1 MKRIVFFFFIT
12 LLLSTCSEVEFLNGV
27 PIRQYASVVLDFSS
41 QLGATNYSANKVISS
56 ENVYPN
62 YGANINSWSPFLA
75 DGQRE
80 YLVVG
85 FDTLQT
91 IHTIEIY
98 ETFNPGAIDTIYVR
112 NESTQKLEIV
122 YSKPAQTDLADEARI
137 FTVYIR
143 ETSYLVDAIRIAMNS
158 EAVEGRNEI
167 DAIAIGG
174 QRKK

>member
-1 MKRIVFFFFIT
+1 MKRIVLLFFIA
-12 LLLSTCSEVEFLNGV
+12 LFFSFCSEVDFLKGV

-41 QLGATNYSANKVISS
+41 QFSSGNWSANKIIG
-56 ENVYPN
+56 EEDVYPN
-62 YGANINSWSPFLA
+62 YGDFVNAWAPGTA

-80 YLVVG
+80 HLVVG

-98 ETFNPGAIDTIYVR
+98 ETYNPGAIDTIYVR
-112 NESTQKLEIV
+112 NENTLKWEIV
-122 YSKPAQTDLADEARI
+122 YSKPAQTDLPKEARI
-137 FTVYIR
+137 FTVYFQ
-143 ETSYLVDAIRIAMNS
+143 ETTYLIDAIRIAINS
-158 EAVEGRNEI
+158 ETVLGWNEI